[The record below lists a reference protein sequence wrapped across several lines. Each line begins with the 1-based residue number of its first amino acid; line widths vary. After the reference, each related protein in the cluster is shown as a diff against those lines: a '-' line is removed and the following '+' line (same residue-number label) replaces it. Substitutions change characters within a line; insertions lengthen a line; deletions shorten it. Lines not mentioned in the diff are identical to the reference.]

1 MDSPMSEQVV
11 QVDLETGV
19 DEENSEISSVM
30 TSMRRPRV
38 DWPRLLTVAV
48 LPAIIL
54 SLATLAGFFKWQ
66 YSSDRDAVVAAAEAV
81 AAAKETTI
89 LILSYQA
96 DNAEKEL
103 NAARDYLTDSFQE
116 DYTKLINEVVIP
128 GAKERKISAVAQVPA
143 AGSVSADPFHAV
155 VLLFVD
161 QKVTI
166 GKDAPTNTASTVRVT
181 LDKIRDRWLVSG
193 FDPI

>member
-1 MDSPMSEQVV
+1 MSEQVV

>member
-1 MDSPMSEQVV
+1 M
-11 QVDLETGV
+11 
-19 DEENSEISSVM
+19 
-30 TSMRRPRV
+30 
-38 DWPRLLTVAV
+38 
-48 LPAIIL
+48 
-54 SLATLAGFFKWQ
+54 
-66 YSSDRDAVVAAAEAV
+66 
-81 AAAKETTI
+81 
-89 LILSYQA
+89 SYQA